1 MYSLHTSNLIDFQ
14 SSDEETINN
23 ITHHTKTTASKSQT
37 TKFGTGVS
45 SWNSHD
51 NFITKIMTGLLSS
64 QIQYKYFNWKAPL
77 WYRVLHQ

>member
-1 MYSLHTSNLIDFQ
+1 MYSLHTSNVIDFQ

-45 SWNSHD
+45 SWNSWQFH
-51 NFITKIMTGLLSS
+51 NQIMTSLLSS

-77 WYRVLHQ
+77 